1 MQGMGSAGGFW
12 ELLSS
17 DEQRDLIAL
26 GRDERYPP
34 GTTLCVEGDS
44 ATHVFV
50 LLAGWVKILWVTDDG
65 HENVLALLGG
75 GDIAG
80 ETAGATTGHRNATMQ
95 AIGTVHALVVGYDR
109 FSSFLDS
116 HPGAGRAYRRMMT
129 QRWGDVGIVLRTRA
143 VTTGAQRLA
152 GLLLDLAGQHGSRVG
167 GAIEVALP
175 LSQEEL
181 ASMAGVSRATVTRA
195 LSSWR
200 KRGFIR
206 TGQCRI
212 IIIDPWGLR
221 QVAGPAVGLTG
232 QLAATRA
239 RNDHRSSARP
249 LPGPPDVRQQRAG
262 QGADRT

>member
-1 MQGMGSAGGFW
+1 MQGMGSAHGFW
-12 ELLSS
+12 ELLTG
-17 DEQRDLIAL
+17 DEQRDLMAL
-26 GRDERYPP
+26 GRDKKYPP
-34 GTTLCVEGDS
+34 GTTLCVEGDP

-50 LLAGWVKILWVTDDG
+50 LLDGWVKILSVTDDG

-95 AIGTVHALVVGYDR
+95 AIGTVHALIVGYDR

-116 HPGAGRAYRRMMT
+116 HAGADRVYRRMMT
-129 QRWGDVGIVLRTRA
+129 QRWSDAGIVLRTRA
-143 VTTGAQRLA
+143 VTSGAQRLA
-152 GLLLDLAGQHGSRVG
+152 GLLLDLAEQHGSRAG

-181 ASMAGVSRATVTRA
+181 ASMTGTSRATVTRA
-195 LSSWR
+195 LSNWR

-206 TGQCRI
+206 TGQFRI
-212 IIIDPWGLR
+212 TIIDPQGLR
-221 QVAGPAVGLTG
+221 QVAGPAIGLTR

-239 RNDHRSSARP
+239 RNDQRSLAQP
-249 LPGPPDVRQQRAG
+249 LPSSPNLRQQRAG
-262 QGADRT
+262 PGTDRT